1 MPILLTLMNS
11 KLPDEQQISDKQKYI
26 FQKRKSYEIS
36 STDIYIGKDLE
47 FITHVTWLKL
57 YLVKIKSSGITS
69 QQAGKKNICHSVP
82 KSFDF
87 SQNCFV
93 PFHQVTF
100 DHSISCVLLT
110 DKPNESF
117 KNSKK
122 FEKKCLIC
130 QKKNL

>member
-1 MPILLTLMNS
+1 MNS

-69 QQAGKKNICHSVP
+69 QQAGKKTFVIQYQKVLIFLRIALFHFT
-82 KSFDF
+82 KSLSTIQFPVYF
-87 SQNCFV
+87 
-93 PFHQVTF
+93 
-100 DHSISCVLLT
+100 
-110 DKPNESF
+110 
-117 KNSKK
+117 
-122 FEKKCLIC
+122 
-130 QKKNL
+130 